1 MKLSKLTK
9 GLFAA
14 SVLTVAS
21 FGANATAISSAVLN
35 VTGFGLAVDDGA
47 GSAPALTWTLKNDA
61 TFNGVT
67 QTQTNVSALT
77 PVSSDPA
84 DGAEGDPALVCGGPD
99 CGVMGENDIDF
110 NQFGLADDLDFASS
124 DSYVFTGPGGTDAS
138 SRADTSINTVS
149 NGSLQTAGSEIQNSI
164 TTGITFDVGNSGSV
178 QFFYSY
184 VAQIAAQISADW
196 LNPNHN
202 TQADSNFGLAFSLT
216 KKGSNAGSIADIG
229 GSNFLA
235 LSSFGLSQSKNA
247 NNDGGA
253 KEDFTDNKL
262 VQLTGLDE
270 GTYRLV
276 ISHDTSASSKH
287 TAIPVPE
294 PSSIAI
300 LGLGLLGF
308 AGVSRRR
315 KS

>member
-1 MKLSKLTK
+1 MKLTKLSKCLFVASALTI
-9 GLFAA
+9 
-14 SVLTVAS
+14 AS
-21 FGANATAISSAVLN
+21 FGANATVISSAILN
-35 VTGFGLAVDDGA
+35 VTGFGLLVDDGA

-77 PVSSDPA
+77 PVSG
-84 DGAEGDPALVCGGPD
+84 GAEGDPALVCGGTS
-99 CGVMGENDIDF
+99 CGVMGENDFGFD
-110 NQFGLADDLDFASS
+110 QFGLTDDLDFASS